1 MPLYAKSAEGQ
12 RSYFWYNKKE
22 QPTTMSIEAD
32 KNSAA
37 VTVGRVYYIRQQRS
51 GKYIDTQE
59 GDKTYSNIQQYTFN
73 GSDDQKW
80 KVEDA
85 GEGYIKLVSQSGTK
99 SKLLDVLNGWSADGT
114 NIQLY
119 PDHGHDAQKFKLKA
133 VEGGGY
139 QLLAKCSN
147 DEKCVMVSA
156 GSAPNDVFAIRANIE
171 LGTAG
176 SDSEPRSIWYFE
188 PAEIGRAHV

>member
-1 MPLYAKSAEGQ
+1 MEGGGCLEKAI
-12 RSYFWYNKKE
+12 SSW
-22 QPTTMSIEAD
+22 
-32 KNSAA
+32 
-37 VTVGRVYYIRQQRS
+37 
-51 GKYIDTQE
+51 
-59 GDKTYSNIQQYTFN
+59 
-73 GSDDQKW
+73 
-80 KVEDA
+80 
-85 GEGYIKLVSQSGTK
+85 LSQSGTK

-188 PAEIGRAHV
+188 PADEGDVSAHHRMECSFVSVHAIPVSMYVQQMAP

>member
-1 MPLYAKSAEGQ
+1 MAQNVSLLARKC
-12 RSYFWYNKKE
+12 
-22 QPTTMSIEAD
+22 
-32 KNSAA
+32 
-37 VTVGRVYYIRQQRS
+37 RVRNRQQ
-51 GKYIDTQE
+51 T
-59 GDKTYSNIQQYTFN
+59 
-73 GSDDQKW
+73 
-80 KVEDA
+80 
-85 GEGYIKLVSQSGTK
+85 
-99 SKLLDVLNGWSADGT
+99 
-114 NIQLY
+114 
-119 PDHGHDAQKFKLKA
+119 DHGHDAQKFKLKA

-188 PAEIGRAHV
+188 PADEGDCVAYNKSTRYRRQNSPVSEREFLKIGKGHVEAK